1 MNLRGPWWLG
11 ATIGLIVLV
20 VGIVGGRLPLVG
32 AGGLILLISGGRGLL
47 LGR

>member
-11 ATIGLIVLV
+11 AIVGLVVLV
-20 VGIVGGRLPLVG
+20 VGLMFGRVPLVG
-32 AGGLILLISGGRGLL
+32 AGALILVISGGRAVL

>member
-11 ATIGLIVLV
+11 AAIGLIVLV
-20 VGIVGGRLPLVG
+20 VGVVGGRLPLVG
-32 AGGLILLISGGRGLL
+32 AGALVLLISGGRGLL

>member
-11 ATIGLIVLV
+11 ATIGAIVLV
-20 VGIVGGRLPLVG
+20 VGIVVGTLPLVG

-47 LGR
+47 VGR

>member
-1 MNLRGPWWLG
+1 LG
-11 ATIGLIVLV
+11 ASIGAIVLA
-20 VGIVGGRLPLVG
+20 VGSVGDRLPLVG